1 MKFLFFITL
10 FISQVS
16 SACVIGPKQLEIS
29 ESYGFRVLISN
40 ATLCEGC
47 KEVKIVAP
55 NEFKGMPYYSGT
67 YSIFEDGN
75 LISKTAQ
82 VNKLENELPEFI
94 AAIRSDKYEFEVTF
108 SYGNSRCTSYEFK
121 YKSEPRGS

>member
-1 MKFLFFITL
+1 MKFLIFITL

-16 SACVIGPKQLEIS
+16 FACVIGPKQLEVS
-29 ESYGFRVLISN
+29 ENHGFRVLIRDSP
-40 ATLCEGC
+40 LCEDC
-47 KEVKIVAP
+47 KEVQIVAP
-55 NEFKGMPYYSGT
+55 NEFKGMPYYSGA
-67 YSIFEDGN
+67 YSIYEDGS
-75 LISKTAQ
+75 LISKTVQ

-121 YKSEPRGS
+121 YKNEPEGS

>member
-1 MKFLFFITL
+1 MKNQTFITL

-16 SACVIGPKQLEIS
+16 LACVIGPKQLEVS
-29 ESYGFRVLISN
+29 ENHGFRVLIRDSI
-40 ATLCEGC
+40 LCEDC
-47 KEVKIVAP
+47 KELQIVAP
-55 NEFKGMPYYSGT
+55 NEFKDMPYYSGA
-67 YSIFEDGN
+67 YSILEDGN

-82 VNKLENELPEFI
+82 VNKLDNELPEFI

-121 YKSEPRGS
+121 YKSDPEGS